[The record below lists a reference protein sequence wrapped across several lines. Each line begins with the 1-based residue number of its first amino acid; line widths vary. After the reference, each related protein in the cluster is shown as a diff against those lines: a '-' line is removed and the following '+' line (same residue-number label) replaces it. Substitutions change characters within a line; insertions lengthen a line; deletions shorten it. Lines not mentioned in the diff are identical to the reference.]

1 MLVAIGFERR
11 TEEVGTEEGAPCD
24 SSTSTMP
31 DGAEATEQWM
41 PATPLRKRLEWSSL
55 RAVSFLRHGSGT
67 SIFNAVLNDVSV
79 ASGMRCQVE
88 RELRT
93 LMAV

>member
-1 MLVAIGFERR
+1 M
-11 TEEVGTEEGAPCD
+11 EEGAPCD

-79 ASGMRCQVE
+79 VIKAPRYGISEEETRTVTA
-88 RELRT
+88 EL
-93 LMAV
+93 LHEAQFLACF